1 MIQLRI
7 ELHFTFYLNSYSKG
21 ELPMSLNQ
29 SVSGAIRG
37 KIALLQVLLDVA
49 GFHQT
54 VAQIRQRR
62 L

>member
-7 ELHFTFYLNSYSKG
+7 ELQITSYVSEYSKG
-21 ELPMSLNQ
+21 ELPMPFNQ

-37 KIALLQVLLDVA
+37 KITLLQVLLDVA